1 MLWAVGAWAQM
12 PAQSAGAGGASPMR
26 PNIPPPPPPSSG
38 DPVMAP
44 AQQSAPTPP
53 PPPSTAGAPSTSLP
67 ATPGAGPATSTP
79 PSEGVPPPTAG
90 DVSATSSSGEELV
103 RLNVQ
108 DADIRDII
116 KQISLATGRNFILDD
131 GVKGKITIISPKPVT
146 KDEAYQIFLSALA
159 VTGFT
164 TVKGPA
170 GVIKIVKLGDAK
182 SNPIPTYVDSTPY
195 TDSYVTRLIQ
205 LKSVKPKE
213 MADALTAAGLIS
225 KDGKITYYPSTN
237 TLILTES
244 GTNIDRLMKIIK
256 ELDEEGPQQII
267 EIIPLHNSDASKV
280 AQTIDS
286 LLKED
291 KQKTASKPGDLED
304 LEDVSR
310 ILPDDRTNSIIVLAT
325 KRAVEKVRVIIARL
339 DAKVGSGQEGKIH
352 VYYLKYAKAKTLAET
367 LSSLTA
373 GSGQKQTAAP
383 AAGGAPKIAEL
394 EGGVKVT
401 ADEGTNSLI
410 VTASAKDFQILI
422 DRVVSKLD
430 VPRRQVYIECVIMEL
445 ELRKRRDMGVA
456 ASGGAGAGAIGFGQ
470 TFNAATALG
479 GALAGGGG
487 LPGASGLLGGLISS
501 RTVNLTMVGADG
513 TSKTVSVPAFSAF
526 LTALQTYGDT
536 NIVSTPNI
544 LTVDNEEALIEVK
557 RDQPIPS
564 ATPASATS
572 ATLTQSY
579 TFKEAGLTLKITPQ
593 ISANNSVLLK
603 VDEELSN
610 FGAPVSFGNNQN
622 IPTSKKRHIKTVT
635 VVSDGQTVVLGGLM
649 EDQINNS
656 QSKVPILGDIPILGF
671 FFKQTSKDLIK
682 NNLLIFLT
690 PHIMND
696 ATDFTQIL
704 QAKIEQRNKF
714 IEQNYGRKQR
724 ETIKNTIRTHRED
737 LLEFKAA
744 TDMIPDAAF
753 PKEYPEASAVT
764 PASASAPKTSK
775 KAPPVY
781 APPPPPPG
789 VITVPSLTPGSS
801 ASTYTPSS
809 APVKKSTPTP
819 APAPVYAP
827 PKAAPAPAPVQPT
840 ANTVPK
846 PAPVKELNLT
856 Y

>member
-1 MLWAVGAWAQM
+1 M
-12 PAQSAGAGGASPMR
+12 
-26 PNIPPPPPPSSG
+26 
-38 DPVMAP
+38 
-44 AQQSAPTPP
+44 
-53 PPPSTAGAPSTSLP
+53 
-67 ATPGAGPATSTP
+67 
-79 PSEGVPPPTAG
+79 
-90 DVSATSSSGEELV
+90 

-131 GVKGKITIISPKPVT
+131 NVKGKITIISPRPVS
-146 KDEAYQIFLSALA
+146 KDDAYQTFLSALA
-159 VTGFT
+159 VVGFT

-170 GVIKIVKLGDAK
+170 GVIKIVKLKD
-182 SNPIPTYVDSTPY
+182 SITYPIPTHVDSTPY
-195 TDSYVTRLIQ
+195 TDSFVTRLIQ
-205 LKSVKPKE
+205 LNNIGSVDMMNAIK
-213 MADALTAAGLIS
+213 ALVS
-225 KDGKITYYPSTN
+225 KDGNIYAYPSTN
-237 TLILTES
+237 TLIITDS

-256 ELDEEGPQQII
+256 ELDQEGPQQVM
-267 EIIPLHNSDASKV
+267 EIVPVRNALARDV
-280 AQTIDS
+280 AQTLS
-286 LLKED
+286 TLF
-291 KQKTASKPGDLED
+291 KQEKTKTQAKPGELEELD
-304 LEDVSR
+304 EVSN
-310 ILPDDRTNSIIVLAT
+310 ILADERTNSIIVLAS
-325 KRAVEKVRVIIARL
+325 KRAIEKVRGIIARL
-339 DAKVGSGQEGKIH
+339 DARVSSGQEGKIH
-352 VYYLKYAKAKTLAET
+352 VYYLKYAKAKTMAET
-367 LSSLTA
+367 LAALTA
-373 GSGQKQTAAP
+373 GAGQKPTAAP
-383 AAGGAPKIAEL
+383 GGAAGGAPKIAEF
-394 EGGVKVT
+394 EGGIKVT
-401 ADEGTNSLI
+401 ADDATNSLI
-410 VTASAKDFQILI
+410 VTASGKDFQTMI

-445 ELRKRRDMGVA
+445 ELRKRRDLGIA
-456 ASGGAGAGAIGFGQ
+456 TSGGAGSGAIGFGQ

-479 GALAGGGG
+479 GALAGAGG

-557 RDQPIPS
+557 SDRPIPS

-610 FGAPVSFGNNQN
+610 FGAPVNFGSNQN
-622 IPTSKKRHIKTVT
+622 IPTSKKRHIKTAT

-649 EDQINNS
+649 EDQISNS
-656 QSKVPILGDIPILGF
+656 QSKVPLLGDIPLLGF
-671 FFKQTSKDLIK
+671 FFRQTTKEMSK

-724 ETIKNTIRTHRED
+724 EAIKSTIRTHRED

-744 TDMIPDAAF
+744 TDML
-753 PKEYPEASAVT
+753 PEATFPSEYSGATAVT
-764 PASASAPKTSK
+764 PPAVKSAVAAPAPVAAPKPLK
-775 KAPPVY
+775 KATPVY
-781 APPPPPPG
+781 EEPLPPPG
-789 VITVPSLTPGSS
+789 IITVPSLTPGSS
-801 ASTYTPSS
+801 ASSYAPPPSS
-809 APVKKSTPTP
+809 MAKSAPLAAPTP
-819 APAPVYAP
+819 AYTS
-827 PKAAPAPAPVQPT
+827 PKAMAPAPAPAQPT
-840 ANTVPK
+840 ANPVPK
-846 PAPVKELNLT
+846 TPPVKELSLT

>member
-1 MLWAVGAWAQM
+1 M
-12 PAQSAGAGGASPMR
+12 
-26 PNIPPPPPPSSG
+26 
-38 DPVMAP
+38 
-44 AQQSAPTPP
+44 
-53 PPPSTAGAPSTSLP
+53 
-67 ATPGAGPATSTP
+67 
-79 PSEGVPPPTAG
+79 
-90 DVSATSSSGEELV
+90 

-131 GVKGKITIISPKPVT
+131 NVKGKITIISPKPVT
-146 KDEAYQIFLSALA
+146 KDEAYQTFLSALA
-159 VTGFT
+159 VVGFT
-164 TVKGPA
+164 PVKGPA
-170 GVIKIVKLGDAK
+170 GVIKIVRLKD
-182 SNPIPTYVDSTPY
+182 SIQYPIPTHVDSTPY
-195 TDSYVTRLIQ
+195 TDSFVTRLIQ
-205 LKSVKPKE
+205 MNNIGAVDMMNAIK
-213 MADALTAAGLIS
+213 ALVS
-225 KDGKITYYPSTN
+225 KDGNIYAYPSTN
-237 TLILTES
+237 TLIITDS

-256 ELDEEGPQQII
+256 ELDQEGPQQVL
-267 EIIPLHNSDASKV
+267 EIVPVRNALARDV
-280 AQTIDS
+280 AQT
-286 LLKED
+286 LTTLFKQE
-291 KQKTASKPGDLED
+291 KQKAQPKAGELEELD
-304 LEDVSR
+304 EVSN
-310 ILPDDRTNSIIVLAT
+310 ILADERTNSIIVLAS
-325 KRAVEKVRVIIARL
+325 KRAIERVRGIIARL
-339 DAKVGSGQEGKIH
+339 DARVASGQEGKIH
-352 VYYLKYAKAKTLAET
+352 VYYLKYAKAKTMAET
-367 LSSLTA
+367 LSALTSGA
-373 GSGQKQTAAP
+373 GQKPTAAP
-383 AAGGAPKIAEL
+383 GGAGGAPKIAEF
-394 EGGVKVT
+394 EGGIKVT

-410 VTASAKDFQILI
+410 VTASAKDFQTMV

-445 ELRKRRDMGVA
+445 ELRKRRDFGVA
-456 ASGGAGAGAIGFGQ
+456 ANGGGGSGAIGFGQ
-470 TFNAATALG
+470 TFSAATALG
-479 GALAGGGG
+479 GALAGGSG

-610 FGAPVSFGNNQN
+610 FGAPVNFGGNQN
-622 IPTSKKRHIKTVT
+622 IPTSKKRHIKTST

-649 EDQINNS
+649 EDQISNS
-656 QSKVPILGDIPILGF
+656 QSKVPILGDIPLLGF
-671 FFKQTSKDLIK
+671 FFRQTTKDLIK

-696 ATDFTQIL
+696 ATDFTQVL

-724 ETIKNTIRTHRED
+724 DAIKNTIRTHRED

-744 TDMIPDAAF
+744 SEMLPESTF
-753 PKEYPEASAVT
+753 PSEYPATSSVT
-764 PASASAPKTSK
+764 PPPAAAPRPSK
-775 KAPPVY
+775 KVAPPVY
-781 APPPPPPG
+781 SPPSPPPG

-801 ASTYTPSS
+801 ASTYTPST
-809 APVKKSTPTP
+809 APSKTVAPAQTP
-819 APAPVYAP
+819 APSQPV
-827 PKAAPAPAPVQPT
+827 
-840 ANTVPK
+840 ANPIPK